1 MIDIEE
7 SEELYLQSMLEKAQR
22 MMDKIKAYPFVKDC
36 VLENMGVKITFN
48 EEVDIEG
55 QDLLDLFLHG
65 GVIKKSSGSKDKEES
80 YIKVESI
87 GEF

>member
-7 SEELYLQSMLEKAQR
+7 AKELYLNSMLSKAQR
-22 MMDKIKAYPFVKDC
+22 MVDKIKAYPFVKDC
-36 VLENMGVKITFN
+36 VLDGMGVKITFN
-48 EEVDIEG
+48 EKVDAEG

-65 GVIKKSSGSKDKEES
+65 GVIKKSSGSKDKESS